1 MFGESSPHN
10 RRENSVA
17 RFATP
22 EYEVRSGVFL
32 QTIQPKTP
40 PPLRQD
46 PIMVETMVSRVFMQ
60 YHRSSS
66 LKGRLG
72 NQLPNRW
79 FHYRGVLNPA
89 IAFHRAFVEMQS
101 CLRT

>member
-46 PIMVETMVSRVFMQ
+46 PIMVETMVSESLCNTTGVRL
-60 YHRSSS
+60 
-66 LKGRLG
+66 LKGGL
-72 NQLPNRW
+72 
-79 FHYRGVLNPA
+79 A
-89 IAFHRAFVEMQS
+89 INCRIDGSIIEG
-101 CLRT
+101 C